1 MALSNPW
8 LKLAVYPECLSF
20 TLTSSQFPGAK
31 IENNRFGL
39 ELAGVKT
46 TKLVFKSL
54 HEGQE
59 DSHDHGSMQTL
70 TLSYFETETE
80 TEFFVDF
87 GMPLEAPFLFQ
98 RVRLL
103 NNSGATIQPG
113 IFLFSSLQPGDLQF
127 SSQNPLRTAF
137 YSNGWQSWSP
147 SGTWQY
153 RQRQNYSRL
162 GVFTHPMLYN
172 TGTPLTRRESTFS
185 SDMFAALLD
194 QDAKV
199 GLICGF
205 LSQKEQF
212 SSLTSTLHPEPN
224 LQVWANCD
232 EIDLVPGATLESDW
246 LAWQF
251 FDLHNDQ
258 PFTAYFEAVSRE
270 NQVRER
276 MKTPIGWCSW
286 YYYFQKITPKIL
298 QQNLQAVQQHQ
309 DQLPLEVFQID
320 DGFQQDV
327 GCWLK
332 FNQKFPDG
340 LKNLSQEI
348 DHAGYKPGVWLAPF
362 IVEKHSRLN
371 RDHSEW
377 LLRNK
382 RGKLVN
388 SGFVWERLG
397 RALDLTHPEAQE
409 YIREVIRTAVETWNF
424 PYLKLD
430 FLYAAALPGQHYDR
444 TKTRAQILRRG
455 LEIIREEA
463 GEDTVLLGC
472 GCPIGPG
479 VGIFDMMRISAD
491 VSPDWAPQA
500 FGLRLPFRKEPNM
513 PSARNAIQNILTRSI
528 MDPHFWVNDPD
539 CLLVR
544 EDSNL
549 SLAEV
554 QSLATAISLTGG
566 AVLIS
571 DNMTSLSQ
579 ERLKLAASLLPTLPP
594 NPLVR
599 DLFTKNM
606 PSQLAQTLQ
615 NCAGEWKLIAIF
627 NWEDQPADLILN
639 LSDWHFENGKY
650 FMREFWSGEIA
661 IIEEQHT
668 FRQVPTHGVRLAALR
683 VASPLA
689 YLGSDLHLS
698 QGIELKV
705 WQVDGSRLEFKL
717 DLGRNVEGNCFF
729 RLPSLPHRV
738 FQNSKSTE
746 WQALD
751 ANIIQ
756 IPVSLQPDCLVQIE
770 F

>member
-1 MALSNPW
+1 M
-8 LKLAVYPECLSF
+8 
-20 TLTSSQFPGAK
+20 
-31 IENNRFGL
+31 
-39 ELAGVKT
+39 
-46 TKLVFKSL
+46 

-59 DSHDHGSMQTL
+59 DSHDHGSLQTL

-153 RQRQNYSRL
+153 GQRQNYSRL

-185 SDMFAALLD
+185 SDIFAALLD

-205 LSQKEQF
+205 LSQKDQF
-212 SSLTSTLHPEPN
+212 GSLTSTLHPEPS
-224 LQVWANCD
+224 LRVWANCD
-232 EIDLVPGATLESDW
+232 EIDLAPGATLESDW

-327 GCWLK
+327 GSWMK

-397 RALDLTHPEAQE
+397 RALDLTHPQAQE
-409 YIREVIRTAVETWNF
+409 YTREVIRTAVETWNF

-479 VGIFDMMRISAD
+479 IGIFDMMRISAD

-668 FRQVPTHGVRLAALR
+668 FRQVPAHGVRLAALR
-683 VASPLA
+683 VTSPLA

-698 QGIELKV
+698 QGIELKE

-729 RLPSLPHRV
+729 RLPSLPNRV